1 MIKDCLRS
9 AYNSLEEDFYEDI
22 YLEQLKLRNKKIKR
36 IGTCALTII
45 IANNKIYVANCGDSQ
60 AIAISEGIGNI

>member
-1 MIKDCLRS
+1 MIKDCLKS
-9 AYNSLEEDFYEDI
+9 VYHSLEVDFYEDV

-36 IGTCALTII
+36 IGTCAITVI

-60 AIAISEGIGNI
+60 AIAIS